1 MSRDCVQWNRL
12 LRWLGLSILQIS
24 VWGLFRVAAGAVG
37 FDFREFAAIRRGSYS
52 PGVA

>member
-12 LRWLGLSILQIS
+12 QRWLGLSIFEIS
-24 VWGLFRVAAGAVG
+24 VLGLFRVAAGAVG
-37 FDFREFAAIRRGSYS
+37 FDFGEFAAIRRGSYS